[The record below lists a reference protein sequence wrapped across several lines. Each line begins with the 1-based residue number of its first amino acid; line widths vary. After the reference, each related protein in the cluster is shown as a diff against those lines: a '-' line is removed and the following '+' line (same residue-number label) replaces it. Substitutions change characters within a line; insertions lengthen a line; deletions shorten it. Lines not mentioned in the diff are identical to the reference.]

1 MASGSQQ
8 RCQESELPL
17 EVPAGELSHL
27 QVHVVHPSVSQA
39 EAQELRQVR
48 PVDVNDSYSCD
59 ICIFNFR
66 LYVVESPFVF
76 RNVCFDSS
84 IPTHI

>member
-1 MASGSQQ
+1 MVSGLQQ

-17 EVPAGELSHL
+17 EVPAGELSRL

-48 PVDVNDSYSCD
+48 P
-59 ICIFNFR
+59 CIPATFEF
-66 LYVVESPFVF
+66 
-76 RNVCFDSS
+76 S
-84 IPTHI
+84 ISVYI